1 MVILAPMPIDSGT
14 PTITATEYR
23 DRIAALEAQRAD
35 QLAEVQKVQ
44 ENVQQT
50 ERLLAW
56 WREGQALYGFD
67 DAPDDRPIDIAPNG
81 KKPVLKTAIFQIM
94 REARD
99 ANGKVAWSPAEMSQA
114 LGERGWMPNGASAN
128 HIVRSR
134 LSTLCKDG
142 KLERASY
149 GHYALPS
156 ATEGALTL

>member
-23 DRIAALEAQRAD
+23 DRIAALEAQRAE
-35 QLAEVQKVQ
+35 QLAEVQKIQ
-44 ENVQQT
+44 EDVQQT

-67 DAPDDRPIDIAPNG
+67 DAPAEAVDISPNG
-81 KKPVLKTAIFQIM
+81 KKPVLKNAIFQIM
-94 REARD
+94 REGRD
-99 ANGKVAWSPAEMSQA
+99 ANGTLAWSPAEMSQA
-114 LGERGWMPNGASAN
+114 LSERGWMPNGASAK

-156 ATEGALTL
+156 ATEGALTR